1 MGRSSPRKPPLGG
14 QGGGRGAGGSGGLSR
29 GNSLLRLPSGLFTN
43 PTSTVARLDSL
54 GEGGRPFGSMTLV
67 RRRPGGR
74 VPPSLLVP
82 RLSPPNPPRGSGD
95 GRPPSRAPP
104 AGRGRGL
111 TGGGAGKDEILKQM
125 EDQGAAV
132 PAAAPA
138 AQGQPPAAS
147 QVLAV
152 SVPKPN
158 QTVAEAWEAAFPTT
172 SLGGDLSVGD
182 YFQKI
187 STAHDPSLKLESF
200 PSIPAL
206 PMEPSPSG
214 HAPAAPAILG
224 VAPTP
229 APPRDVRAAQR
240 AARARK
246 RKKEQDA
253 REAKGKANGGGD
265 TEGDLETAN
274 KKQKRMVK
282 NRESAA
288 RSRARKQ
295 AYTAELEQQVVDL
308 KRQNKELRVETV
320 KKGEAPPDKFA
331 APKTGR
337 PALRRTRTAP
347 R

>member
-1 MGRSSPRKPPLGG
+1 MGWSSPRKPPLGG
-14 QGGGRGAGGSGGLSR
+14 QGGGRGAGGGLSR

-67 RRRPGGR
+67 RGGPAGGSLPPFSCPASPPPTPPGGW
-74 VPPSLLVP
+74 
-82 RLSPPNPPRGSGD
+82 GD
-95 GRPPSRAPP
+95 GRPRGAPP

-111 TGGGAGKDEILKQM
+111 TGAGAGKDEILKQM

-132 PAAAPA
+132 PAAVPA

-158 QTVAEAWEAAFPTT
+158 QTVAEAWEAAFPNT

-187 STAHDPSLKLESF
+187 SKAHDPSLKLESF

-253 REAKGKANGGGD
+253 REAKGKAEGGAD
-265 TEGDLETAN
+265 AEGDLETAN

-337 PALRRTRTAP
+337 LALRRTRTAP

>member
-1 MGRSSPRKPPLGG
+1 
-14 QGGGRGAGGSGGLSR
+14 
-29 GNSLLRLPSGLFTN
+29 
-43 PTSTVARLDSL
+43 
-54 GEGGRPFGSMTLV
+54 
-67 RRRPGGR
+67 
-74 VPPSLLVP
+74 
-82 RLSPPNPPRGSGD
+82 
-95 GRPPSRAPP
+95 
-104 AGRGRGL
+104 
-111 TGGGAGKDEILKQM
+111 M

-158 QTVAEAWEAAFPTT
+158 QTVAEAWEAAFPNT

-187 STAHDPSLKLESF
+187 STARDPSLKLESF

>member
-1 MGRSSPRKPPLGG
+1 MGRSSPLPPVGG
-14 QGGGRGAGGSGGLSR
+14 QGDGRGAGGGLSR

-54 GEGGRPFGSMTLV
+54 GQGSRPFGSMTLV
-67 RRRPGGR
+67 SGGPSGGR
-74 VPPSLLVP
+74 ALPSRAPPL
-82 RLSPPNPPRGSGD
+82 PPNPRGAGGTARGD
-95 GRPPSRAPP
+95 GRALRAPP

-111 TGGGAGKDEILKQM
+111 TRGGAGKDEILKQM

-132 PAAAPA
+132 PAAVPA

-158 QTVAEAWEAAFPTT
+158 QTVAEAWEAAFPNT

-187 STAHDPSLKLESF
+187 STARDPSLKLESF

-214 HAPAAPAILG
+214 HAPAAPAKLG

-253 REAKGKANGGGD
+253 REAKGKAEGGAD
-265 TEGDLETAN
+265 AEGDLETAN